1 MRAGV
6 AGRQACGQ
14 GLGEQLQA
22 PGISTSPGL
31 GLIMGADF
39 PVLAANLARSLL
51 GDRVGVLMAVFEA
64 A

>member
-1 MRAGV
+1 MLEWRDDRPA
-6 AGRQACGQ
+6 AKAWAK
-14 GLGEQLQA
+14 QLQA
-22 PGISTSPGL
+22 SGMATSPGL